1 LEAGKRQEER
11 KCMEQREKIN
21 RLCTLF
27 GCGEKKSRNSCF
39 YGIIET

>member
-27 GCGEKKSRNSCF
+27 ECGEKKV
-39 YGIIET
+39 ETPVFRA